1 MWGGRERYSS
11 IDNEQWE
18 RVVKWQL
25 SSMRLNYY
33 YYCFYCYCYHLSA
46 PFNVNRRIV
55 RINITSVGR
64 WDVIVSRRITR
75 RFDYEVR
82 EEFTKWKI
90 SRSFFFKLCQPIFIR
105 FFQIDFSFPSI
116 NSQSRVNHPKLRRRN
131 PLLD

>member
-1 MWGGRERYSS
+1 MWGEERYSS

-25 SSMRLNYY
+25 SSTRLDYY

-64 WDVIVSRRITR
+64 WDVMYVSRRITR

-90 SRSFFFKLCQPIFIR
+90 SRSFLFLNFVNRYLSDFFK
-105 FFQIDFSFPSI
+105 STFPS
-116 NSQSRVNHPKLRRRN
+116 LRSIFN
-131 PLLD
+131 LG